1 MKQEVFIH
9 SRETTGV
16 IHVWHASKF
25 NVQTMSNDDLKRDGT
40 NVLYIIDIIT
50 CCILVQY
57 CIQNVMRKIP
67 VRVFCQSH
75 VKHAYRKNNIL
86 YTLQKSESHK
96 SKPVQQIASFRDFGS
111 GIREY

>member
-50 CCILVQY
+50 SCILV
-57 CIQNVMRKIP
+57 
-67 VRVFCQSH
+67 
-75 VKHAYRKNNIL
+75 L
-86 YTLQKSESHK
+86 Y
-96 SKPVQQIASFRDFGS
+96 SKCDEENACSRDLS
-111 GIREY
+111 ISCKACLPEK